1 MQQKIASEKVA
12 IYIRWSTEDQGQ
24 GHTLEIQRESCRYYS
39 MSQGWVARE
48 DLTFIDEGYS
58 GSTLERPAMSRL
70 RQAVREGLVDCVV
83 VYKLDRLSR
92 NIKDIINLALD
103 EWDGVCCV
111 RSTQE
116 PVDTTSDAGKMFFT
130 MLGSFA
136 DFERSTI
143 KTRTWSG
150 KRKNAEKGRNP
161 GTLYPY
167 GFRKG
172 ETGNY
177 EVVAE
182 EALVVRRIFQEYLK
196 GKSCRLI
203 AFALNAEG
211 IRSRNGGMWANAD
224 ISRLLRNPLYTG
236 KLVYNRRARAKKRL
250 GQVVFKDRSEWV
262 EVEGA
267 APAIIDAE
275 TWAQVER
282 IRQSRPRIGR
292 GESAR
297 IQSSPY
303 LLSGIAK
310 CAQCGYSWIG
320 FQGGDKRERYY
331 ACAAAR
337 SSGPAK
343 CASRSIKVSTLD
355 AFVVERVLQTWPL
368 KGAFRPEMFETVK
381 KRLQEVEARIK
392 GLKGHLSALETALER
407 FKADYRA
414 GKLTAE
420 VYMEFSQDGRKERDE
435 VTGLLSA
442 AEADRQ
448 RVLSTQFDMEQA
460 AGWYARMDVWDRL
473 ELTEKQQILRML
485 VGRIVVGRPKGEQDV
500 SVHIEWQLPLQ
511 YAD

>member
-1 MQQKIASEKVA
+1 VQQKIASEKVA

-58 GSTLERPAMSRL
+58 GSTLERPALTRL

-150 KRKNAEKGRNP
+150 KMKNAEKGRNP
-161 GTLYPY
+161 GALYPY
-167 GFRKG
+167 GYRKG
-172 ETGNY
+172 EAATY
-177 EVVAE
+177 EIVEE
-182 EALVVRRIFQEYLK
+182 EALVVRRMFEEYLK

-211 IRSRNGGMWANAD
+211 VLTRSDGMWATAD

-236 KLVYNRRARAKKRL
+236 KLVYNRRNWTKR
-250 GQVVFKDRSEWV
+250 GKDGKIAFKDPSQWI

-267 APAIIDAE
+267 APAIIDPE

-282 IRQSRPRIGR
+282 IRATRPRIGR

-320 FQGGDKRERYY
+320 YQGGNKGDRYY

-381 KRLQEVEARIK
+381 KRLREVEARIK
-392 GLKGHLSALETALER
+392 GLKGRLSALETALER
-407 FKADYRA
+407 FKTDYRA

-448 RVLSTQFDMEQA
+448 KVLNTQFDMEQA
-460 AGWYARMDVWDRL
+460 AGWYARMDAWDKL

-485 VGRIVVGRPKGEQDV
+485 VERIVVGRPKGEQDV
-500 SVHIEWQLPLQ
+500 SVHIDWLLPQ
-511 YAD
+511 Q